1 MENDINAWWNE
12 QVKEYQDND
21 LKQKKIIDFKF
32 KCKKDL
38 AARMNCQDFNELRNV
53 WDSLNNK
60 YKKYKKGKDNV
71 WEMAKK
77 QKGFYKTYDFT
88 YTVKVMQSIQTINNI
103 VNSIDINKIS
113 EDLCNQIF
121 LAAAESEVIFER
133 IIDLDIYFNMELIY
147 DDEDFFFDEEKYYT
161 LCNNLVCAYLDKT
174 EDLLNELKHNYEVQ
188 DVLKR
193 VLK

>member
-1 MENDINAWWNE
+1 MEKDINAWWNE
-12 QVKEYQDND
+12 QVKEYND
-21 LKQKKIIDFKF
+21 SEFKRRKIITLKEE
-32 KCKKDL
+32 
-38 AARMNCQDFNELRNV
+38 ARKNLVFEMNCKNYDELRNV
-53 WDSLNNK
+53 WESLNNK
-60 YKKYKKGKDNV
+60 YQKYKSGKDNV
-71 WEMAKK
+71 WDMAKK
-77 QKGFYKTYDFT
+77 QKNFWKNYDFT
-88 YTVKVMQSIQTINNI
+88 YTVKVMQRIQTINDI
-103 VNSIDINKIS
+103 VNSIDVEKIS
-113 EDLCNQIF
+113 KDLCHNIF
-121 LAAAESEVIFER
+121 LAAAESKVIFRE